1 VSLLRSLAVTLLAMV
16 AVLACS
22 AAPPAVTPSP
32 TPTPIPTG
40 PLLTVTARGGLCPPG
55 PCETTIFIERDGHV
69 HQAAKPPNDLGT
81 VPEATLV
88 ALDQAISAADFTA
101 IRSHPFTGTCPTA
114 YDGQELVFDFGAPA
128 AIERVESCK
137 VDIDWDSPLFVA
149 TAAALGPFMGLPT
162 P

>member
-1 VSLLRSLAVTLLAMV
+1 M
-16 AVLACS
+16 
-22 AAPPAVTPSP
+22 
-32 TPTPIPTG
+32 
-40 PLLTVTARGGLCPPG
+40 CPPG
-55 PCETTIFIERDGHV
+55 PCETTIFVERDGRV

-114 YDGQELVFDFGAPA
+114 YDGRELVFDFGAPT

-137 VDIDWDSPLFVA
+137 VDIDWHSPLFEA